1 MSDMPGPHAEVLVG
15 RQPIFDRDLN
25 VVGYELLFRSGP
37 ENRALIEDAEEAT
50 ASVVIGSLTEI
61 GLERLV
67 GGRPAWIN
75 VSREFLVGGLAET
88 MPGRA
93 TVLEILED
101 QAIDEH
107 LIAAARRLRRHGFQ
121 VALDDFA
128 YTPEADAVLPYVDIV
143 KLDVRG
149 LGREGLMREVQAL
162 ARFEVTVLAEK
173 VETRQEYAFCVEA
186 GCQLFQGFFFC
197 KPDILR
203 DRKISAARLAVLQF
217 ISRLQDPEI
226 QFDEL
231 EQMIAR
237 DVAFSYRLLRYVN
250 SAFFGLRQVS
260 SIAQALVLLGVENLK
275 RWATLSL
282 FASVEGKPQELT
294 VTALVRARF
303 CELAGAGIADSG
315 SGELFTLG
323 LFSVIDALMDCP
335 IEEVLASTPFPEEM
349 RQALITRQ
357 GPRGRLLDCVAMLE
371 IGQLD
376 EAQKL
381 VAEAGR
387 LYLEAIIW
395 AEEATG
401 PLFDLAARPAA

>member
-1 MSDMPGPHAEVLVG
+1 MPGPHAEVLVG

-37 ENRALIEDAEEAT
+37 ENRAVIEDTEQAT
-50 ASVVIGSLTEI
+50 AAVVIGSLTEI

-101 QAIDEH
+101 QSIDEH
-107 LIAAARRLRRHGFQ
+107 LIAAVRRLRRHGFQ
-121 VALDDFA
+121 VALDDFR
-128 YTPEADAVLPYVDIV
+128 YSEEAADVLPYVDIV
-143 KLDVRG
+143 KLDVRV
-149 LGREGLMREVQAL
+149 LGREGLAREMAAL
-162 ARFEVTVLAEK
+162 RRFDVTVLAEK
-173 VETRQEYAFCVEA
+173 VETHEEYAFCVEA
-186 GCQLFQGFFFC
+186 GCELFQGFFFC
-197 KPDILR
+197 RPDVLR

-217 ISRLQDPEI
+217 ISRLQDPDI
-226 QFDEL
+226 DFDEL

-260 SIAQALVLLGVENLK
+260 SISQALVLLGVENLK

-303 CELAGAGIADSG
+303 CEVAGADIADASG
-315 SGELFTLG
+315 GELFTLG

-335 IEEVLASTPFPEEM
+335 IEEVLHSTPFPEEM
-349 RQALITRQ
+349 RDALITRE
-357 GPRGRLLDCVAMLE
+357 GARGRLLACASQLE
-371 IGQLD
+371 LGQLS
-376 EAQKL
+376 EAERL
-381 VAEAGR
+381 VPDAGR

-401 PLFDLAARPAA
+401 PLFEVAARSAA

>member
-1 MSDMPGPHAEVLVG
+1 MPGPYAEVLVG
-15 RQPIFDRDLN
+15 RQPIFDRELC

-37 ENRALIEDAEEAT
+37 ENRADVEDSEEAT

-61 GLERLV
+61 GLGRLV
-67 GGRPAWIN
+67 GARPAWIN

-88 MPGRA
+88 MPGEL

-101 QAIDEH
+101 QAIDDH
-107 LIAAARRLRRHGFQ
+107 LIAAVRRLRRRGFRI
-121 VALDDFA
+121 ALDDFT
-128 YTPEADAVLPYVDIV
+128 YSPETDRILPYVDVV
-143 KLDVRG
+143 KLDVQS
-149 LGREGLMREVQAL
+149 LGPVGMHRQAEAL
-162 ARFEVTVLAEK
+162 RRFGVTILAEK
-173 VETRQEYAFCVEA
+173 VETHEEYTFCLEA
-186 GCQLFQGFFFC
+186 GCELFQGFFFC
-197 KPDILR
+197 RPDILR

-217 ISRLQDPEI
+217 ISRLQDPDIE
-226 QFDEL
+226 FDDL
-231 EQMIAR
+231 EQMIIR

-260 SIAQALVLLGVENLK
+260 SISQALVLLGVENLK

-303 CELAGAGIADSG
+303 CELTGAGLPDTSA
-315 SGELFTLG
+315 GELFTLG

-349 RQALITRQ
+349 RKALITQQ
-357 GPRGRLLDCVAMLE
+357 GPKGELLACVSL
-371 IGQLD
+371 L
-376 EAQKL
+376 
-381 VAEAGR
+381 EAGR
-387 LYLEAIIW
+387 LDEARMLVDDASRLYLESIIW

-401 PLFDLAARPAA
+401 PLFDVAARPAA

>member
-1 MSDMPGPHAEVLVG
+1 MPGPYAEVLVG
-15 RQPIFDRDLN
+15 RQPIFDRELC

-37 ENRALIEDAEEAT
+37 ENRADVEDSEEAT

-61 GLERLV
+61 GLGRLV
-67 GGRPAWIN
+67 GARPAWIN

-88 MPGRA
+88 MPGEL

-101 QAIDEH
+101 QAIDDH
-107 LIAAARRLRRHGFQ
+107 LIAAVRRLRRRGFRI
-121 VALDDFA
+121 ALDDFT
-128 YTPEADAVLPYVDIV
+128 YSPETDRILPYVDVV
-143 KLDVRG
+143 KLDVQS
-149 LGREGLMREVQAL
+149 LGPVGMHRQAEAL
-162 ARFEVTVLAEK
+162 RRFGVTILAEK
-173 VETRQEYAFCVEA
+173 VETHEEYTFCLEA
-186 GCQLFQGFFFC
+186 GCELFQGFFFC
-197 KPDILR
+197 RPDILR

-217 ISRLQDPEI
+217 ISRLQDPDIE
-226 QFDEL
+226 FDDL
-231 EQMIAR
+231 EQMIIR

-260 SIAQALVLLGVENLK
+260 SISQALVLLGVENLK

-303 CELAGAGIADSG
+303 CELTGAGLPDTSA
-315 SGELFTLG
+315 GELFTLG

-349 RQALITRQ
+349 RKALITQQ
-357 GPRGRLLDCVAMLE
+357 GPKGELLACVSL
-371 IGQLD
+371 L
-376 EAQKL
+376 
-381 VAEAGR
+381 EAGR
-387 LYLEAIIW
+387 LDEARMLVDDASRLYLESIIW

-401 PLFDLAARPAA
+401 PLFDVTARPAA

>member
-1 MSDMPGPHAEVLVG
+1 MPGPYAEVLVG
-15 RQPIFDRDLN
+15 RQPIFDRNLD

-37 ENRALIEDAEEAT
+37 ENWARVEDSEEAT

-67 GGRPAWIN
+67 GARPAWIN

-88 MPGRA
+88 MPSEL

-101 QAIDEH
+101 EAIDDH
-107 LIAAARRLRRHGFQ
+107 LVAAVRRLRRHGFR

-128 YTPEADAVLPYVDIV
+128 YTPETERLLPYVDVV
-143 KLDVRG
+143 KLDVQSLRT
-149 LGREGLMREVQAL
+149 EGVHRQMQELR
-162 ARFEVTVLAEK
+162 RFGVTVLAEK
-173 VETRQEYAFCVEA
+173 VETHEEHTFCLEV
-186 GCQLFQGFFFC
+186 GCELFQGFFFC
-197 KPDILR
+197 RPDIVR

-226 QFDEL
+226 AFDEL
-231 EQMIAR
+231 EQMIIR

-260 SIAQALVLLGVENLK
+260 SISQALVLLGVENLK

-303 CELAGAGIADSG
+303 CELAGAGVPNSSA
-315 SGELFTLG
+315 GELFTLG

-349 RQALITRQ
+349 RVALITRA
-357 GPRGRLLDCVAMLE
+357 GAKGELLACVSLLETGR
-371 IGQLD
+371 LD
-376 EAQKL
+376 EARML
-381 VAEAGR
+381 VEDAGR
-387 LYLEAIIW
+387 LYLESIIW

-401 PLFDLAARPAA
+401 PLFDVAARPAA

>member
-1 MSDMPGPHAEVLVG
+1 MPGPYAEVLVG
-15 RQPIFDRDLN
+15 RQPIFDRNLD

-37 ENRALIEDAEEAT
+37 ENRARVEDSEEAT

-67 GGRPAWIN
+67 GARPAWIN

-88 MPGRA
+88 MPSEL

-101 QAIDEH
+101 EAIDDH
-107 LIAAARRLRRHGFQ
+107 LVAAVRRLRRHGFR

-128 YTPEADAVLPYVDIV
+128 YTPETERLLPYVDVV
-143 KLDVRG
+143 KLDVQSLRT
-149 LGREGLMREVQAL
+149 EGVHRQMQELR
-162 ARFEVTVLAEK
+162 RFGVTVLAEK
-173 VETRQEYAFCVEA
+173 VETHEEHTFCLEV
-186 GCQLFQGFFFC
+186 GCELFQGFFFC
-197 KPDILR
+197 RPDIVR

-226 QFDEL
+226 AFDEL
-231 EQMIAR
+231 EQMIIR

-260 SIAQALVLLGVENLK
+260 SISQALVLLGVENLK

-303 CELAGAGIADSG
+303 CELAGAGVPNSSA
-315 SGELFTLG
+315 GELFTLG

-335 IEEVLASTPFPEEM
+335 IEEVLASTPFPDEM
-349 RQALITRQ
+349 RVALITRA
-357 GPRGRLLDCVAMLE
+357 GAKGELLACVSLLETGR
-371 IGQLD
+371 LD
-376 EAQKL
+376 EARML
-381 VAEAGR
+381 VEDAGR
-387 LYLEAIIW
+387 LYLESIIW

-401 PLFDLAARPAA
+401 PLFDVAARPAA